1 MFSDTFIKRPV
12 LSIVCAILILLVGAI
27 AIPTLSVEQYPDIS
41 PVQVVVTG
49 SYIGASAQVVE
60 ETVTSVLE
68 RQING
73 VKGMRYLT
81 SSSAN
86 DGTST
91 ITVTF
96 EQGYDQ
102 DIAAVD
108 VQNRASI
115 AEPQLPEDV
124 RRVGVVVRKQ
134 SASTVVGM
142 AVFSEDGRYDGEFI
156 SNYADIY
163 ILDTLKR
170 IKGVGDIFVNGER
183 RYAMR
188 LWLDPN
194 RLASRKLTAQ
204 DVTNAL
210 SEQNLQL
217 GIGRI
222 GQAPTPDGQMYQI
235 DLQAVGRLKDPEA
248 FNNLILQSQP
258 DGTIVKLQDVGH
270 AELGAE
276 NYNTFARWSRKDAV
290 GYRVVQLPGS
300 NALETAN
307 AVKAEMARL
316 VKSFPPGLKY
326 EIPYDPTL
334 FVVESRKEVLKTLYE
349 AILLVVIVIFVFLQD
364 WRATLIPLIT
374 IPVSLI
380 GTFAFIKAFG
390 FSMNSLT
397 LFGITLATGLVVDDA
412 IIVVEDV
419 SRLIQQE
426 QVEPRKAAFEA
437 MHELFGALIATSLVL
452 MAVFVPVAFFPGTTG
467 QLYKQFAMTIAFAI
481 GLSTFLALTVTP
493 ALSAVLLRQQA
504 SSSGGIL
511 SKPFTWFNQGF
522 DWLRR
527 RYRST
532 LTLLNRL
539 KYVVV
544 AAYVA
549 SLGLTVWFYVHVPTG
564 FLPEED
570 QGLLINIVQAPDGSS
585 LNFTTDVIKQLEDV
599 MLKFP
604 DVAGTFT
611 LGGLG
616 TSGNTSNSAFSY
628 APLLPW
634 DKRAGHE
641 HSAQGILEAIREPL
655 SKISA
660 ANILSVNLPTIQGL
674 GSIGGFTFELQDRG
688 NNGIEALVQVKDDL
702 LKRAKQAPELKN
714 VFTTYSANAPQLL
727 IDVDRNQAR
736 ALQVPIS
743 DVFRTLQIYLGS
755 QYVNDFNAFTRTY
768 RVYVQADRQFRSKP
782 DDISKLYVRS
792 STNAMIPM
800 SKLVKLTS
808 ITGPQTISHYNLFRS
823 IEINGTPAP
832 GFSSGQAIAAMQR
845 LAAEAL
851 PSSMSFE
858 WSGLSLE
865 EIASGGQAPFIFALG
880 LVVVFLVLA
889 GQYENFLDPIIIML
903 TVPLAVLGAMIAQ
916 SIRGLPNDVYCQV
929 GLVMLIGL
937 ASKNAILIVEFAN
950 QLRAQGMSI
959 TKAAI
964 EASESRLRPIL
975 MTAFAFILGIVPLV
989 RAEGAGSGSRISLGT
1004 AVFGGMIVS
1013 TLLSLFIVPILYIV
1027 LRSLFANLSSGKGIP
1042 RLPNWNTLWLKSV
1055 DAKRSLGVSWRRLSS
1070 WRPSTSSKR

>member
-1 MFSDTFIKRPV
+1 MFSETFIKRPV
-12 LSIVCAILILLVGAI
+12 LSIVCALLLLLVGAI
-27 AIPTLSVEQYPDIS
+27 AIPTLAVEQYPDIS
-41 PVQVVVTG
+41 PVQVVVTS

-134 SASTVVGM
+134 SAATVVGM
-142 AVFSEDGRYDGEFI
+142 AVFSENGRYDGGFI

-194 RLASRKLTAQ
+194 RLASRNLTAQ
-204 DVTNAL
+204 DVANAIN
-210 SEQNLQL
+210 EQNLQL
-217 GIGRI
+217 GIGRL

-235 DLQAVGRLKDPEA
+235 DLQAVGRLKDPQE
-248 FNNLILQSQP
+248 FNDLILQSQP

-307 AVKAEMARL
+307 AIKAEMARL
-316 VKSFPPGLKY
+316 AKSFPPGLKY

-349 AILLVVIVIFVFLQD
+349 AIFLVIIVIFVFLQN
-364 WRATLIPLIT
+364 WRATLIPLVT

-380 GTFAFIKAFG
+380 GTFAFIKAFE

-426 QVEPRKAAFEA
+426 AVEPRKAASEA

-467 QLYKQFAMTIAFAI
+467 QLYKQFALTITFAI
-481 GLSTFLALTVTP
+481 GLSTFLALTLTP
-493 ALSAVLLRQQA
+493 ALSALLLRSQLPA
-504 SSSGGIL
+504 AGGLL
-511 SKPFTWFNQGF
+511 STPFTWFNQGF
-522 DWLRR
+522 DWTRR
-527 RYRST
+527 RYRAA
-532 LTLLNRL
+532 LTWLNRL

-544 AAYVA
+544 ALYVA

-585 LNFTTDVIKQLEDV
+585 LNYTTDVIKQLEDV
-599 MLKFP
+599 MLKVP

-616 TSGNTSNSAFSY
+616 NSGNTSNSAFSY

-634 DKRAGHE
+634 DKREGHE

-655 SKISA
+655 GKISE

-688 NNGIEALVQVKDDL
+688 NNGIDTLVQVKDDL

-727 IDVDRNQAR
+727 VEVNRQQAR
-736 ALQVPIS
+736 ALQVPIA

-768 RVYVQADRQFRSKP
+768 RVYVQAARQFRSKP
-782 DDISKLYVRS
+782 DDIDKLYVRS
-792 STNAMIPM
+792 SANAMIPL
-800 SKLVKLTS
+800 SNLVKLTS
-808 ITGPQTISHYNLFRS
+808 ITGPQIISHYNLFRS
-823 IEINGTPAP
+823 IEINGSPAD
-832 GFSSGQAIAAMQR
+832 GYSSGQAIATMQR
-845 LAAEAL
+845 LAAEVL
-851 PSSMSFE
+851 PNSMSFE

-903 TVPLAVLGAMIAQ
+903 TVPLAVLGAMMAQ
-916 SIRGLPNDVYCQV
+916 SLRGLPNDVYCQV

-950 QLRAQGMSI
+950 QLREQGMSI

-964 EASESRLRPIL
+964 EAAESRLRPIL
-975 MTAFAFILGIVPLV
+975 MTAFASILGIVPLV

-1013 TLLSLFIVPILYIV
+1013 TVLSLFLVPILYIV
-1027 LRSLFANLSSGKGIP
+1027 LRSLFANLSGGQGLP
-1042 RLPNWNTLWLKSV
+1042 RLPN
-1055 DAKRSLGVSWRRLSS
+1055 LSE
-1070 WRPSTSSKR
+1070 

>member
-27 AIPTLSVEQYPDIS
+27 AIPTLPVEQYPDIS

-194 RLASRKLTAQ
+194 RLASRRLTAQ

-235 DLQAVGRLKDPEA
+235 DLQAVGRLKDPEE

-504 SSSGGIL
+504 ASPGGIL

-634 DKRAGHE
+634 DQRAGHE

-702 LKRAKQAPELKN
+702 LKRAKHAPELKN
-714 VFTTYSANAPQLL
+714 VFTTYSANAPQIV
-727 IDVDRNQAR
+727 IDVDRSQAR

-782 DDISKLYVRS
+782 DDIGKLYVRS
-792 STNAMIPM
+792 SANVMIPM

-865 EIASGGQAPFIFALG
+865 EIASGGQAPYIFALG

-1027 LRSLFANLSSGKGIP
+1027 LRSLFANLSSGKGMP
-1042 RLPNWNTLWLKSV
+1042 HLPGWNALGLGFMN
-1055 DAKRSLGVSWRRLSS
+1055 ARRAIGVSWGRLSS
-1070 WRPSTSSKR
+1070 WRPSLSGKR

>member
-235 DLQAVGRLKDPEA
+235 DLQAVGRLKDPEE

-307 AVKAEMARL
+307 AVKAEMTRL

-493 ALSAVLLRQQA
+493 ALSAVLLRPQA
-504 SSSGGIL
+504 ASPGGIL

-544 AAYVA
+544 AGYVA

-616 TSGNTSNSAFSY
+616 TSGNTSNSAF
-628 APLLPW
+628 LL
-634 DKRAGHE
+634 RA
-641 HSAQGILEAIREPL
+641 A
-655 SKISA
+655 
-660 ANILSVNLPTIQGL
+660 
-674 GSIGGFTFELQDRG
+674 
-688 NNGIEALVQVKDDL
+688 
-702 LKRAKQAPELKN
+702 
-714 VFTTYSANAPQLL
+714 
-727 IDVDRNQAR
+727 
-736 ALQVPIS
+736 
-743 DVFRTLQIYLGS
+743 
-755 QYVNDFNAFTRTY
+755 
-768 RVYVQADRQFRSKP
+768 
-782 DDISKLYVRS
+782 
-792 STNAMIPM
+792 
-800 SKLVKLTS
+800 
-808 ITGPQTISHYNLFRS
+808 
-823 IEINGTPAP
+823 
-832 GFSSGQAIAAMQR
+832 
-845 LAAEAL
+845 
-851 PSSMSFE
+851 
-858 WSGLSLE
+858 
-865 EIASGGQAPFIFALG
+865 
-880 LVVVFLVLA
+880 
-889 GQYENFLDPIIIML
+889 
-903 TVPLAVLGAMIAQ
+903 LAV
-916 SIRGLPNDVYCQV
+916 V
-929 GLVMLIGL
+929 
-937 ASKNAILIVEFAN
+937 
-950 QLRAQGMSI
+950 
-959 TKAAI
+959 
-964 EASESRLRPIL
+964 
-975 MTAFAFILGIVPLV
+975 
-989 RAEGAGSGSRISLGT
+989 
-1004 AVFGGMIVS
+1004 
-1013 TLLSLFIVPILYIV
+1013 
-1027 LRSLFANLSSGKGIP
+1027 
-1042 RLPNWNTLWLKSV
+1042 
-1055 DAKRSLGVSWRRLSS
+1055 
-1070 WRPSTSSKR
+1070 

>member
-27 AIPTLSVEQYPDIS
+27 AIPTLPVEQYPDIS

-60 ETVTSVLE
+60 ETVTSILE

-235 DLQAVGRLKDPEA
+235 DLQAVGRLKDPEE

-349 AILLVVIVIFVFLQD
+349 AIVLVVIVIFVFLQD

-493 ALSAVLLRQQA
+493 ALSAVLLRPQA
-504 SSSGGIL
+504 SSPSGIL

-527 RYRST
+527 HYRST

-714 VFTTYSANAPQLL
+714 VFTTYSANAPQIL
-727 IDVDRNQAR
+727 IDVDRSQAR

-845 LAAEAL
+845 LAAAAL

-1027 LRSLFANLSSGKGIP
+1027 LRSLFANLSSGKGMP
-1042 RLPNWNTLWLKSV
+1042 RLPNWNVLWLKAV
-1055 DAKRSLGVSWRRLSS
+1055 DAKRAIGVSWGRLSS

>member
-1 MFSDTFIKRPV
+1 MFSDNFIKRPV
-12 LSIVCAILILLVGAI
+12 LSIVCALVILLVGAI
-27 AIPTLSVEQYPDIS
+27 AIPTLPVEQYPDIS

-73 VKGMRYLT
+73 VKGMRYMT

-96 EQGYDQ
+96 LQGYNQ

-108 VQNRASI
+108 VQNRVAI

-124 RRVGVVVRKQ
+124 RRVGVIVRKQ
-134 SASTVVGM
+134 SAATVVGM
-142 AVFSEDGRYDGEFI
+142 AIYSDDGRYDSEFI

-170 IKGVGDIFVNGER
+170 INGVGDIFVNGER

-194 RLASRKLTAQ
+194 RLASRGLTAQ
-204 DVTNAL
+204 DVANAL
-210 SEQNLQL
+210 NEQNLQL

-222 GQAPTPDGQMYQI
+222 GQSPATDGQMYQI
-235 DLQAVGRLKDPEA
+235 DLQAVGRLREPQE
-248 FNNLILQSQP
+248 FNNLILRSDP
-258 DGTIVKLQDVGH
+258 DGTLVKLSDVGR

-276 NYNTFARWSRKDAV
+276 NYDTFARWSRRDAV
-290 GYRVVQLPGS
+290 GYRIVQLPGS

-307 AVKAEMARL
+307 AIKAEMVRL
-316 VKSFPPGLKY
+316 EKSFPPGLKY

-334 FVVESRKEVLKTLYE
+334 FVVESREEVLKTLYE
-349 AILLVVIVIFVFLQD
+349 AIALVVFVIFIFLQD

-374 IPVSLI
+374 IPVSLV
-380 GTFAFIKAFG
+380 GTFAFIKVFN

-412 IIVVEDV
+412 IVVVEDIA
-419 SRLIQQE
+419 RLIQQE
-426 QVEPRKAAFEA
+426 KVEPRKAAFEA
-437 MHELFGALIATSLVL
+437 MRELFGAVIATSLVL
-452 MAVFVPVAFFPGTTG
+452 MAVFIPVAFFPGTTG
-467 QLYKQFAMTIAFAI
+467 QLYKQFALTIAFSIA
-481 GLSTFLALTVTP
+481 LSTFLALTITP
-493 ALSAVLLRQQA
+493 ALSAILLRSQEPA
-504 SSSGGIL
+504 NDGIL
-511 SKPFTWFNQGF
+511 SKPFALFNRCI

-527 RYRST
+527 NYRRS
-532 LTLLNRL
+532 LNWLNRL
-539 KYVVV
+539 KYVVLSLF
-544 AAYVA
+544 VA
-549 SLGLTVWFYVHVPTG
+549 SLGLTAWFYLHVPTG

-570 QGLLINIVQAPDGSS
+570 QGLIINIVQAPDGSS
-585 LNFTTDVIKQLEDV
+585 LNYTTEVIKQLEDV
-599 MLKFP
+599 MLEFK

-616 TSGNTSNSAFSY
+616 TIGNTANSAFSY

-634 DKRAGHE
+634 SEREGHE
-641 HSAQGILEAIREPL
+641 HSAQAILEAIRKPL
-655 SKISA
+655 SKISE

-688 NNGIEALVQVKDDL
+688 NNGIDTLIQIKNDL
-702 LKRAKQAPELKN
+702 LDRANKAPELEN
-714 VFTTYSANAPQLL
+714 VFTTFSANAPQT
-727 IDVDRNQAR
+727 IVEVDRDRAR

-768 RVYVQADRQFRSKP
+768 RVYVQADRAFRSNLK
-782 DDISKLYVRS
+782 DVGKLYVRS
-792 STNAMIPM
+792 STGTMIPL
-800 SKLVKLTS
+800 SELVQFTS
-808 ITGPQTISHYNLFRS
+808 VTGPQIISHYNLFRS

-832 GFSSGQAIAAMQR
+832 GYSSGQAIAAMER
-845 LAAEAL
+845 IAAEVL
-851 PSSMSFE
+851 PNSMSFE

-865 EIASGGQAPFIFALG
+865 EISSGGQAPIIFALG
-880 LVVVFLVLA
+880 LIFVFLVLA

-903 TVPLAVLGAMIAQ
+903 TVPLAVLGAMMAQ
-916 SIRGLPNDVYCQV
+916 SWRGLPNDVYCQV

-950 QLRAQGMSI
+950 QLREQGLSI

-975 MTAFAFILGIVPLV
+975 MTSFSFVLGILPLV

-1004 AVFGGMIVS
+1004 AVFGGMMVS
-1013 TLLSLFIVPILYIV
+1013 TLLSLFVVPILYIM
-1027 LRSLFANLSSGKGIP
+1027 LRSLFARFSGGKGMHF
-1042 RLPNWNTLWLKSV
+1042 PNFKKQWSILT
-1055 DAKRSLGVSWRRLSS
+1055 ARLSARFQS
-1070 WRPSTSSKR
+1070 R

>member
-12 LSIVCAILILLVGAI
+12 LSIVCAFLILLVGAI
-27 AIPTLSVEQYPDIS
+27 AIPTLPVEQYPDIS
-41 PVQVVVTG
+41 PVQVVVTS

-60 ETVTSVLE
+60 ETVTSVIE
-68 RQING
+68 RQVNG
-73 VKGMRYLT
+73 VKGMRYMA
-81 SSSAN
+81 SSSGN

-96 EQGYDQ
+96 EQGYNQ

-108 VQNRASI
+108 VQNRVAI

-134 SASTVVGM
+134 SAATVVGM
-142 AVFSEDGRYDGEFI
+142 GILSEDGRYSGEFI

-194 RLASRKLTAQ
+194 RLASRSLTAQ
-204 DVTNAL
+204 DVANAIN
-210 SEQNLQL
+210 EQNLQL

-222 GQAPTPDGQMYQI
+222 GQAPTVDGQMYQI
-235 DLQAVGRLKDPEA
+235 DLQAVGRLKEPQEFDQ
-248 FNNLILQSQP
+248 LILKSEP
-258 DGTIVKLQDVGH
+258 DGTLVKLADVGR

-276 NYNTFARWSRKDAV
+276 NYNTFARWNRRDAV
-290 GYRVVQLPGS
+290 GYRIVQLPGS
-300 NALETAN
+300 NALETTN
-307 AVKAEMARL
+307 AVKAKMARL
-316 VKSFPPGLKY
+316 AKSFPPGLNY

-334 FVVESRKEVLKTLYE
+334 FVVEARKEVLKTLYE
-349 AILLVVIVIFVFLQD
+349 AIALVVIVIFVFLQD

-374 IPVSLI
+374 IPISLV

-412 IIVVEDV
+412 IIVVEDIA
-419 SRLIQQE
+419 RLIQQE
-426 QVEPRKAAFEA
+426 EVPPQRAAFEA
-437 MHELFGALIATSLVL
+437 MHELFGAVIATSLVL

-467 QLYKQFAMTIAFAI
+467 QLYKQFALTIAFSI
-481 GLSTFLALTVTP
+481 TLSTFLALTITP
-493 ALSAVLLRQQA
+493 ALSAILLRPQGP
-504 SSSGGIL
+504 SVGGIL
-511 SKPFTWFNQGF
+511 SKPFTWFNRGL
-522 DWLRR
+522 DWTRR
-527 RYRST
+527 RYRQS
-532 LTLLNRL
+532 LTFLNRV
-539 KYVVV
+539 KYIVV
-544 AAYVA
+544 AGFVA
-549 SLGLTVWFYVHVPTG
+549 SLGLTAWFYLRVPTG

-585 LNFTTDVIKQLEDV
+585 LNYTTEVIKKLEDV
-599 MLKFP
+599 MLEFK

-616 TSGNTSNSAFSY
+616 TSGNTANSAFSY

-634 DKRAGHE
+634 SERKGHE
-641 HSAQGILEAIREPL
+641 HSAQAILEAIAKPL
-655 SKISA
+655 SQISE

-688 NNGIEALVQVKDDL
+688 NNGIDALVQAKSDL
-702 LKRAKQAPELKN
+702 LARANKAPELQR
-714 VFTTYSANAPQLL
+714 VFTTFSANAPQMVLE
-727 IDVDRNQAR
+727 VDRNQAR
-736 ALQVPIS
+736 ALQVPIN
-743 DVFRTLQIYLGS
+743 DIFRTLQIYLGS

-768 RVYVQADRQFRSKP
+768 RVYVQADRNFRSNPK
-782 DDISKLYVRS
+782 DIDKLYVRA
-792 STNAMIPM
+792 TTGAMIPM
-800 SKLVKLTS
+800 GKLVTMTS
-808 ITGPQTISHYNLFRS
+808 ITGPQIINHYNLFRA
-823 IEINGTPAP
+823 IEISGTPAP
-832 GFSSGQAIAAMQR
+832 NYSSGQAIAAMER
-845 LAAEAL
+845 IAADVL

-865 EIASGGQAPFIFALG
+865 EISSGGQAPLIFGLG
-880 LVVVFLVLA
+880 LIFVFLVLA
-889 GQYENFLDPIIIML
+889 GQYENFLDPVIIML

-916 SIRGLPNDVYCQV
+916 SLRGLPNDVYCQV

-950 QLRAQGMSI
+950 QLREQGLSI

-975 MTAFAFILGIVPLV
+975 MTALSFIFGIIPLV
-989 RAEGAGSGSRISLGT
+989 FAEGAGSGSRISLGT

-1013 TLLSLFIVPILYIV
+1013 TFLSLFVVPILYIV
-1027 LRSLFANLSSGKGIP
+1027 VRSLFARWSGGKGQP
-1042 RLPNWNTLWLKSV
+1042 WLPNLIPYWKKLTTHL
-1055 DAKRSLGVSWRRLSS
+1055 RSLVARG
-1070 WRPSTSSKR
+1070 